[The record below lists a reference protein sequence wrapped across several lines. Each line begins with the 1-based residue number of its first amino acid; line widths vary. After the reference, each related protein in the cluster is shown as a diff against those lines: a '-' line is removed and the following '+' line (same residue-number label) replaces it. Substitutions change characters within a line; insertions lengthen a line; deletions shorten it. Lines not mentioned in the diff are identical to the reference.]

1 MVQLRSSNIGGRRGG
16 EDTIL
21 MPRGRE
27 SYTEEPYLIP
37 EETWREFQ
45 RTGFRRLAP
54 RQTSAS
60 NLPQEEQLA
69 ILLQVIQ
76 ILQRTLSGLDKRVQ
90 KMETLLEQTF
100 ALALAE
106 SQAYYWTPDWQA
118 KERRADED
126 ARLGRSKKH
135 VSVEELIQELNS

>member
-1 MVQLRSSNIGGRRGG
+1 MVQLRSSNLGGRLGEAITILLPHGG
-16 EDTIL
+16 ER
-21 MPRGRE
+21 P
-27 SYTEEPYLIP
+27 TEEPYLMP

-45 RTGFRRLAP
+45 LAGNRRQATREPSL
-54 RQTSAS
+54 S
-60 NLPQEEQLA
+60 NLQQEEQLA
-69 ILLQVIQ
+69 GLLQVIQ
-76 ILQRTLSGLDKRVQ
+76 DLQRTLSSLDKRVQ

-106 SQAYYWTPDWQA
+106 SQAYYWTPEWQA

-135 VSVEELIQELNS
+135 ASVEELIQELNS